1 MTLPENFEL
10 ESDEKVNVPP
20 PRDMD
25 KSEEK
30 TGKLDSQSEEDKLMK
45 SVLEN
50 DKNEIDDGQVITDSI
65 NQGMGSFTPDVM
77 FDKMVQNYKQAEQ
90 IYGESMVRAL
100 SGYDPSYVEK
110 NIVIPE
116 FRREVEKR
124 IKEKFEDL
132 RRKGLIDREGNILD
146 KGYELSSLVMYAQEL
161 DNLKTSGFL
170 GERPN
175 KKDSIYGERNN
186 IKNYKSEDRFKY
198 IDIKK
203 SVKTAIRRGHS
214 ELTKEDLKVFT
225 RQNKASTEIVYAI
238 DASGSMK
245 GDKIGMS
252 KKAGIALAFK
262 AIEKKDKVGV
272 VVFGKEVKE
281 KIYPTK
287 DFMGI
292 LRSLAKVKAS
302 SETDLALTI
311 GEAVEMFSPGDMT
324 KHLMLITD
332 AMPTVGLDPEKEVLG
347 EVAKA
352 KAAGIT
358 VSIAGI
364 NLDDVGEKLARK
376 ISDVGE
382 GKFYLIKDLKNMDKI
397 ILEDYYN
404 VY

>member
-1 MTLPENFEL
+1 
-10 ESDEKVNVPP
+10 
-20 PRDMD
+20 MD

-30 TGKLDSQSEEDKLMK
+30 TWKLDSQSEEDKLMK

-124 IKEKFEDL
+124 IKEKFDDL
-132 RRKGLIDREGNILD
+132 RRKGLVDREGNILE

-186 IKNYKSEDRFKY
+186 IKNYKSEDRFKD

-214 ELTKEDLKVFT
+214 ELTKDDLKVFT

-287 DFMGI
+287 DFMSI

-311 GEAVEMFSPGDMT
+311 GESVEMFSPGDMT

-364 NLDDVGEKLARK
+364 NLDGVGEKLARK

>member
-1 MTLPENFEL
+1 MTLPEDFEL
-10 ESDEKVNVPP
+10 ETDEKVNVPP

-124 IKEKFEDL
+124 IKEKFDDL
-132 RRKGLIDREGNILD
+132 RRKGLVDREGNILE

-186 IKNYKSEDRFKY
+186 IKNYKSEDRFKD

-214 ELTKEDLKVFT
+214 ELTKDDLKVFT

-287 DFMGI
+287 DFMSI

-311 GEAVEMFSPGDMT
+311 GESVEMFSPGDMT

-364 NLDDVGEKLARK
+364 NLDGVGEKLARK

>member
-1 MTLPENFEL
+1 VTLPEDFEL
-10 ESDEKVNVPP
+10 ETDEKVNVPP

-30 TGKLDSQSEEDKLMK
+30 TWKLDSQSEEDKLMK

-124 IKEKFEDL
+124 IKEKFDDL
-132 RRKGLIDREGNILD
+132 RRKGLVDREGNILE

-186 IKNYKSEDRFKY
+186 IKNYKSEDRFKD

-214 ELTKEDLKVFT
+214 ELTKDDLKVFT

-287 DFMGI
+287 DFMSI

-311 GEAVEMFSPGDMT
+311 GESVEMFSPGDMT

-364 NLDDVGEKLARK
+364 NLDGVGEKLARK